1 MHPRKTGHGPTSLHV
16 DALGNSCTIG
26 KGQHDTCKLTFAH
39 YVAPISRHPR
49 RLWRYRALVAR
60 RARLSGGAPP
70 HPPQPCQFS
79 NSERGRFLPTSPP
92 PPHTVVSVRPH
103 LLLLPHCRHQ
113 PPTRGYRWMLT
124 STNRERA
131 SPLVA
136 APSVR
141 ASWRLRLANY
151 WRATNQR
158 TTLTCQRIPHP
169 MVSATKA
176 RNAYA
181 HFGLNFSLFT
191 SLQETYDMLDD
202 GIRVCGCRKQNVTQC
217 KARIAR
223 ACVHMRAVA
232 THAGGSV
239 SPPTCLLTSLQPA
252 TTCKKTK
259 TCNAHIENWAP
270 PRKTN
275 IMLICMVAVHA
286 TGRTVWSLQCAN
298 TVMRIAWPGSN
309 IGPHMLIYFQG
320 AINSRC
326 HVLKSDGSPTWR
338 LLMQNKA

>member
-1 MHPRKTGHGPTSLHV
+1 
-16 DALGNSCTIG
+16 
-26 KGQHDTCKLTFAH
+26 
-39 YVAPISRHPR
+39 
-49 RLWRYRALVAR
+49 
-60 RARLSGGAPP
+60 
-70 HPPQPCQFS
+70 
-79 NSERGRFLPTSPP
+79 
-92 PPHTVVSVRPH
+92 
-103 LLLLPHCRHQ
+103 
-113 PPTRGYRWMLT
+113 MLT